1 MKTYTIKHDG
11 SEYSATFTP
20 GPIRPC
26 QQTVTGIWRD
36 FVNGCEVFVNES
48 LTIPAEWL
56 DEMEVM
62 L

>member
-20 GPIRPC
+20 CSQFVGPE
-26 QQTVTGIWRD
+26 TTGIWRD

-48 LTIPAEWL
+48 LTIPTEWL
-56 DEMEVM
+56 NEMEVM